1 MFRKWSGAI
10 AVQAFVV
17 SLAAFPVG
25 AIAQTPD
32 EPVKLGV
39 LDDMSGPYAENSG
52 QGNVLA
58 VRMAI
63 KDFGG
68 TMFGKPIELVS
79 GDLQNKVDIGMAVAR
94 KWFDIEH
101 VDAILGMGSSGVA
114 IAVQGLALE
123 KNKITLSTTPAT
135 TELTGKACSPNSV
148 HWVYDTYSLAKG
160 AASAVV
166 RQGGKSWY
174 FITADYAFGHALEA
188 NAAYFVKALGGT
200 VLGAVRHPTGSADF
214 SSFLL
219 QAQNSRAQIIG
230 VANAGAD
237 TIGVLKQGTEFGITQ
252 GGQKMVGLLMQVTE
266 IHTLGLDATRGLQ
279 FVEAF
284 YWDQNDETRAFSKRF
299 WQEYGQPPT
308 QVQAG
313 TYSAA
318 MHYLKAVQ
326 AVGNKDTKSI
336 MAKMRE
342 TPINDFMTKN
352 GKIREDGRVI
362 RDMYLLETKTKEES
376 KGEWDLMKIVA
387 TIPGED
393 AFRPLSESEC
403 PLVIKQTSGVR

>member
-1 MFRKWSGAI
+1 MLRKLVAGI
-10 AVQAFVV
+10 GMQAFIVV
-17 SLAAFPVG
+17 LYFLVG
-25 AIAQTPD
+25 NAIAQVAN
-32 EPVKLGV
+32 EPVKLAV

-68 TMFGKPIELVS
+68 TLLGKPIELVS
-79 GDLQNKVDIGMAVAR
+79 ADLQNKPDIGMATAR
-94 KWFDIEH
+94 KWFDVDH
-101 VDAILGMGSSGVA
+101 VDAILGMGSSGA
-114 IAVQGLALE
+114 ALAVQKLALE
-123 KNKITLSTTPAT
+123 KNKITLATTPAT
-135 TELTGKACSPNSV
+135 ADLTGKACSPNSA
-148 HWVYDTYSLAKG
+148 HWVYDTYALAKG

-166 RQGGKSWY
+166 QQGGKSWY

-200 VLGAVRHPTGSADF
+200 VIGTVRHPIGSSDF

-219 QAQNSRAQIIG
+219 QAQSSKAQIIG

-237 TIGVLKQGTEFGITQ
+237 TINTLKQGAEFGIGREQ
-252 GGQKMVGLLMQVTE
+252 RMVGLLMQVTE
-266 IHTLGLDATRGLQ
+266 IHALGLKATQGLQ

-284 YWDQNDETRAFSKRF
+284 YWDENDETRAFSKRF

-326 AVGNKDTKSI
+326 AANTKDAKPV
-336 MAKMRE
+336 MAKMKDM
-342 TPINDFMTKN
+342 PINDFMTTN
-352 GKIREDGRVI
+352 GKLRKDGRVI
-362 RDMYLLETKTKEES
+362 RDMYLLGTKTPEES
-376 KGEWDLMKIVA
+376 KGEWDLMKVVA

-403 PLVIKQTSGVR
+403 PLVKEH